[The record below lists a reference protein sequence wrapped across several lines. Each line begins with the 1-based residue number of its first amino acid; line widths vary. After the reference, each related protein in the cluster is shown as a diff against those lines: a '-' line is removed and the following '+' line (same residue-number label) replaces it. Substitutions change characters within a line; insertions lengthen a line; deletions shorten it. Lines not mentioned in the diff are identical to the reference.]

1 MKKKNKIK
9 YILLLLVSII
19 SISSISYAANSVSS
33 NEYKI
38 TSQDNTNYIIGIYQN
53 TRVEKVKANIK
64 TDNNITIYNEKGE
77 ALGEEAIVVTG
88 SKIQIGNETYIAI
101 VCGDVNG
108 DGNVNLTD
116 LVKVKSH
123 LIGKEI
129 LEKEKGIA
137 ADVDANGRV
146 TSTDILNLKRLLV
159 RIIEEREIFE
169 KKYRNNEYEYKKNT
183 LTNKIGI
190 TELIDTKASGTL
202 QIPSKIDG
210 NEVKEIENFLGEN
223 SKITKVTIPTGIEK
237 INSIAFSGLKN
248 LQEIE
253 VSGLN
258 QNYSS
263 KEGILYNKA
272 KDTIVSYPRG
282 KEGTEYTIG
291 EEVKK
296 IGEYAYYKNSK
307 IEKLYLRDEIEEV
320 GKNAFEEMKGKVY
333 VKEGSELIAMLR
345 EKGINYAIDAKPEI
359 SKLTSIEGT
368 NQVITLNIEATDDV
382 GIVAWSIEL
391 KGIENIEWNEI
402 NQTKKLTT
410 TYQQIRQNGTY
421 VVRIKDNVG
430 NIGEKEIIINGIDTS
445 IPKMTS
451 IKIISPTSGEY
462 KVGQKIIIRVQFS
475 EKIKGTAPTLKLRI
489 GDSSVTA
496 TATNPTGTLDYIDYS
511 YTTTEKQTGNVE
523 IESYIGGNIT
533 DIMGNKA
540 SIVKLANTGNTITI
554 KGNYDAK
561 YGPYKYA
568 ISGTVIQ
575 TYKDESIEVSIEKI
589 DRMYV
594 SKIWIAEPSK
604 QIKKA
609 EGDALIGNMLAPIP
623 NVIIGT
629 NGSYDNAGKVVI
641 TNGVITRTSN
651 DESHFI
657 LGINKSGRLMQKELY
672 KSWMRPIS
680 GSEML
685 EMGIVNTFAS
695 WPGAIIENN
704 KYDSGLAEQNKDH
717 RARTAVGQVN
727 ENNYILI
734 NASDSAG
741 VSIPSVGEMAQ
752 RLNCSFLYMLD
763 GGRSTALW
771 FRQSYIIPSSGNRKR
786 PDVLYFTTLE

>member
-1 MKKKNKIK
+1 MVKI
-9 YILLLLVSII
+9 
-19 SISSISYAANSVSS
+19 
-33 NEYKI
+33 
-38 TSQDNTNYIIGIYQN
+38 
-53 TRVEKVKANIK
+53 
-64 TDNNITIYNEKGE
+64 
-77 ALGEEAIVVTG
+77 
-88 SKIQIGNETYIAI
+88 
-101 VCGDVNG
+101 
-108 DGNVNLTD
+108 
-116 LVKVKSH
+116 KSH

-190 TELIDTKASGTL
+190 TELIDTKVSGTL
-202 QIPSKIDG
+202 QIPRKIDG

-237 INSIAFSGLKN
+237 ISSIAFSGLKN

-359 SKLTSIEGT
+359 SKLTSTEGT

-382 GIVAWSIEL
+382 GIVAWSVEL

-410 TYQQIRQNGTY
+410 IYQQIRQNGTY

-540 SIVKLANTGNTITI
+540 SIIKLANTGNNVNIIPNEVNMGCFKEETYIANTGKEI
-554 KGNYDAK
+554 DSWLYVPELSLVG
-561 YGPYKYA
+561 
-568 ISGTVIQ
+568 
-575 TYKDESIEVSIEKI
+575 TYKNIPLIVSLHMAGISSINS
-589 DRMYV
+589 
-594 SKIWIAEPSK
+594 
-604 QIKKA
+604 
-609 EGDALIGNMLAPIP
+609 L
-623 NVIIGT
+623 
-629 NGSYDNAGKVVI
+629 GSYSLPRI
-641 TNGVITRTSN
+641 YS
-651 DESHFI
+651 
-657 LGINKSGRLMQKELY
+657 
-672 KSWMRPIS
+672 
-680 GSEML
+680 
-685 EMGIVNTFAS
+685 
-695 WPGAIIENN
+695 
-704 KYDSGLAEQNKDH
+704 
-717 RARTAVGQVN
+717 
-727 ENNYILI
+727 
-734 NASDSAG
+734 
-741 VSIPSVGEMAQ
+741 
-752 RLNCSFLYMLD
+752 
-763 GGRSTALW
+763 
-771 FRQSYIIPSSGNRKR
+771 
-786 PDVLYFTTLE
+786 

>member
-1 MKKKNKIK
+1 MKKKNKIM
-9 YILLLLVSII
+9 YILLLLVSIV
-19 SISSISYAANSVSS
+19 SISSISHAANVSS
-33 NEYKI
+33 DEYKI
-38 TSQDNTNYIIGIYQN
+38 TSKENTNYIIGIYPN

-64 TDNNITIYNEKGE
+64 ANSNINIYNEKGQ
-77 ALGEEAIVVTG
+77 AVGENEIVVTG
-88 SKIQIGNETYIAI
+88 NKIQIENETYIAI
-101 VCGDVNG
+101 VCGDVNA
-108 DGNVNLTD
+108 DGNANLTD
-116 LVKVKSH
+116 LVKIKSH

-169 KKYRNNEYEYKKNT
+169 KKYSNSEYEYKKNT
-183 LTNKIGI
+183 LTNKIAI

-237 INSIAFSGLKN
+237 ISNIAFSGLTN
-248 LQEIE
+248 LQGIE

-258 QNYSS
+258 ENYCSE
-263 KEGILYNKA
+263 EGILYNKG
-272 KDTIVSYPRG
+272 KDTLVCYPRG
-282 KEGTEYTIG
+282 KEEKEYTIG

-296 IGEYAYYKNSK
+296 IGEFAFYKNSK
-307 IEKLYLRDEIEEV
+307 IEKLYLTDEIEEV
-320 GKNAFEEMKGKVY
+320 EKNAFEEMKGKVY
-333 VKEGSELIAMLR
+333 VKEGSDLIAMLR

-359 SKLTSIEGT
+359 TKLTSTEGT
-368 NQVITLNIEATDDV
+368 NQVITLTIEATDDV
-382 GIVAWSIEL
+382 GIVAWSVEL

-489 GDSSVTA
+489 GDSSVTT

-511 YTTTEKQTGNVE
+511 YTTKENETGKVE
-523 IESYIGGNIT
+523 IESYIGGNVT

-540 SIVKLANTGNTITI
+540 SIIKLANTGNTITI
-554 KGNYDAK
+554 KENYNPK

-568 ISGTVIQ
+568 VNGTVIK
-575 TYKDESIEVSIEKI
+575 TYKDESIEVSVEKI
-589 DRMYV
+589 AGMYV
-594 SKIWIAEPSK
+594 SKIWIADPSK
-604 QIKKA
+604 QIKKIDNYA
-609 EGDALIGNMLAPIP
+609 EIGDTLSNIP
-623 NVIIGT
+623 KVIIGS
-629 NGSYDNAGKVVI
+629 NGGYFSSADSHVGRAIITEGRIISTSKENNTQIMGIYRNGKLVYNEI
-641 TNGVITRTSN
+641 K
-651 DESHFI
+651 
-657 LGINKSGRLMQKELY
+657 NKTAQ
-672 KSWMRPIS
+672 
-680 GSEML
+680 EMVN
-685 EMGIVNTFAS
+685 MGIVNTFGA
-695 WPGAIIENN
+695 WPGALIENG
-704 KYDSGLAEQNKDH
+704 KYNSAWVNVDNGKVNH
-717 RARTAVGQVN
+717 RTAVGQIN
-727 ENNYILI
+727 ENNYIIII
-734 NASDSAG
+734 NCDNRLSYAG
-741 VSIPSVGEMAQ
+741 LAQMGQ
-752 RLNCSFLYMLD
+752 RLDCQFLFNID
-763 GGRSTALW
+763 GGGSTQLWMQNEYIKRS
-771 FRQSYIIPSSGNRKR
+771 YEYRKVA
-786 PDVLYFTTLE
+786 DVLYFTTLE